1 MRLKWLVFLPLF
13 RHYSWMM
20 KNKIKNI
27 LIPLD
32 GSKNSLRGLDEA
44 IYFARQCQAT
54 IHALHVIQVPPGLIL
69 HKKRLESGSI
79 KSAEM
84 LMEAAK
90 TKAARH
96 GVELNYKIIKGAD
109 PGYDIVRFSKK
120 HRNDLI
126 VIGARGLGAFKEA
139 FLGSVSNYVLHKSKI
154 PVLIVK

>member
-1 MRLKWLVFLPLF
+1 MI
-13 RHYSWMM
+13 
-20 KNKIKNI
+20 KNKIKKI
-27 LIPLD
+27 LVPID

-54 IHALHVIQVPPGLIL
+54 IIGLHIIKMPPGIVLN
-69 HKKRLESGSI
+69 KKRLESGTI
-79 KSAEM
+79 KSVEL
-84 LMEAAK
+84 LMDAAK

-109 PGYDIVRFSKK
+109 PGYDIIQFSKK

-126 VIGARGLGAFKEA
+126 VIGARGLGAIREA